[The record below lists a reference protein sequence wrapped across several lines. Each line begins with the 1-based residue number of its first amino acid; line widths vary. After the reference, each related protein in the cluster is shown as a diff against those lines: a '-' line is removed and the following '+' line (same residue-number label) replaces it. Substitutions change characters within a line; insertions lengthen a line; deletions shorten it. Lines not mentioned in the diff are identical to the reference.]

1 MTDERK
7 PQRLSVTVSAELN
20 DWLDAE
26 SKRMAM
32 PKSAIVHF
40 ATEQYRQLQAVTGSM
55 PSMVNFLD
63 LEAEKIK
70 NER

>member
-7 PQRLSVTVSAELN
+7 PMRLSVTVSAELN

-40 ATEQYRQLQAVTGSM
+40 ATEKYRQDRNITSNIPGM
-55 PSMVNFLD
+55 
-63 LEAEKIK
+63 LEELKK
-70 NER
+70 EELK

>member
-1 MTDERK
+1 MTDDRK
-7 PQRLSVTVSAELN
+7 PMRLSVTVSAELN

-55 PSMVNFLD
+55 PSMANFLD
-63 LEAEKIK
+63 LEVEKNK
-70 NER
+70 K

>member
-7 PQRLSVTVSAELN
+7 PMRLSVTVSAELN

-32 PKSAIVHF
+32 PKSAIVHI
-40 ATEQYRQLQAVTGSM
+40 ATEKYRQDRNVTDNVPEM
-55 PSMVNFLD
+55 
-63 LEAEKIK
+63 LEILRKEGLM
-70 NER
+70 R

>member
-7 PQRLSVTVSAELN
+7 PMRLSVTVSAELN

-32 PKSAIVHF
+32 PKSAIVHI
-40 ATEQYRQLQAVTGSM
+40 ATEKYRQDRNVTDNIPGM
-55 PSMVNFLD
+55 
-63 LEAEKIK
+63 LEELKK
-70 NER
+70 QQ

>member
-1 MTDERK
+1 MADDRK
-7 PQRLSVTVSAELN
+7 PMRLSVTVSAELN

-40 ATEQYRQLQAVTGSM
+40 ATEKYRQEKNVTANIPGM
-55 PSMVNFLD
+55 
-63 LEAEKIK
+63 LEELKK
-70 NER
+70 ENSK

>member
-7 PQRLSVTVSAELN
+7 PMRLSVTVSAELN

-32 PKSAIVHF
+32 PKSAIVHI
-40 ATEQYRQLQAVTGSM
+40 ATEKYRQDRNVTANLPEM
-55 PSMVNFLD
+55 
-63 LEAEKIK
+63 LEELKK
-70 NER
+70 EGLER

>member
-1 MTDERK
+1 MTDDRK
-7 PQRLSVTVSAELN
+7 PQRLSVTVSADLN

-40 ATEQYRQLQAVTGSM
+40 ATEKYRQDKNVTANIPGM
-55 PSMVNFLD
+55 
-63 LEAEKIK
+63 LEELKKEKFK
-70 NER
+70 

>member
-1 MTDERK
+1 MADDRK
-7 PQRLSVTVSAELN
+7 PMRLSVTVSAELN

-40 ATEQYRQLQAVTGSM
+40 ATEKYRQDKNVTANIPGM
-55 PSMVNFLD
+55 
-63 LEAEKIK
+63 LEELKK
-70 NER
+70 ENSK

>member
-1 MTDERK
+1 MIDERK
-7 PQRLSVTVSAELN
+7 PQRLSVTVSADLN

-40 ATEQYRQLQAVTGSM
+40 ATEKYRQEKNVTANIPGM
-55 PSMVNFLD
+55 
-63 LEAEKIK
+63 LEELKK
-70 NER
+70 ENLK